1 MTKQLEHEFKALI
14 STALTECRKALDNH
28 DYVTA
33 EYFRKEAFELICK
46 LPENQS
52 YMKLLQ

>member
-14 STALTECRKALDNH
+14 STALSECRKALDNH
-28 DYVTA
+28 DYATA
-33 EYFRKEAFELICK
+33 EYFRKEALELLSQ
-46 LPENQS
+46 LPENQH